1 VQSDEGD
8 RIRLTAPAVPEAA
21 RIARVAAAGLA
32 TRAGFT
38 YREVEE
44 VRLAV
49 GEAAA
54 LLAGEAPEDRARLV
68 VVYLLAPHGLHVEMH
83 VEDGDHLP
91 GVLVPDMA
99 AAVLEATVDRWE
111 VSKADRRVELH
122 KRRTQL
128 DEEDDE

>member
-21 RIARVAAAGLA
+21 RIARVAAGGLA

-111 VSKADRRVELH
+111 LSKADRRVELH

>member
-8 RIRLTAPAVPEAA
+8 RIRLTVPAVPAAA
-21 RIARVAAAGLA
+21 RITRVAAAGLA

-49 GEAAA
+49 GEAAT
-54 LLAGEAPEDRARLV
+54 LLAGEAPDDRARLV
-68 VVYLLAPHGLHVEMH
+68 VVYLLGSHGLHVEMH
-83 VEDGDHLP
+83 VEGGDHLP

-99 AAVLEATVDRWE
+99 AAVLEASVDWWE

-122 KRRTQL
+122 KSRTL
-128 DEEDDE
+128 IDEDDE